1 MKAYPEHKSYLLTST
16 QYASELKICELAHGY
31 NKLVKKSDGEE
42 FMISPFA
49 PVNLP
54 QLNKNEI
61 ETNINHLNEFVS
73 DQSKSNEQDE
83 VQNGPM
89 KFQKLNDK
97 LHSEPMSHSNNQKLP
112 LNLNLENTLGGSS
125 NI

>member
-97 LHSEPMSHSNNQKLP
+97 LHSEPMSHSYNQKLP